1 MSRQRLRQ
9 SFIQWKTE
17 LSDDSFELSLIYKI
31 KEAINSKKY
40 KNISVKVSPYM
51 EKLISKN
58 YQTEILNIQDLLR
71 VNIKFFKDEMFGN
84 LDLEITEMKSSKKS
98 ETTKINSTKNPKKK
112 KKSTKK
118 KISKKIVPKMTDN
131 KKKEEVDKKSP
142 QLKEIKNK
150 KKGWWQK

>member
-1 MSRQRLRQ
+1 
-9 SFIQWKTE
+9 
-17 LSDDSFELSLIYKI
+17 
-31 KEAINSKKY
+31 
-40 KNISVKVSPYM
+40 M

-71 VNIKFFKDEMFGN
+71 VNIKFYKDEIFGN
-84 LDLEITEMKSSKKS
+84 LDVEITEMKSSKKRD
-98 ETTKINSTKNPKKK
+98 TTKVNSTKNPKKK